1 MIRGTVRANR
11 AMGKINTNDGTR
23 GRCHSRKDCVDRNEG
38 VALAVGAL
46 TLRSLSESGV
56 FDGKKHAD
64 GQQSRYDRVPFLRER
79 VIYRRKDS
87 RPRLQRRRLPIRSA
101 QARAAANLIR
111 SRLLATLLGK

>member
-46 TLRSLSESGV
+46 TLRSLSEGGV

-79 VIYRRKDS
+79 VIYRRKDCGHACNAADS
-87 RPRLQRRRLPIRSA
+87 PSA
-101 QARAAANLIR
+101 QHKPEQPRI
-111 SRLLATLLGK
+111 